1 MEVGLE
7 PGLTFKVAIGTQ
19 PHGVDKEL
27 HKDISGHQ
35 HEEQDTQ

>member
-1 MEVGLE
+1 MGLQL
-7 PGLTFKVAIGTQ
+7 GLTFKMAIGAQ